1 MEVEVEAAENEDDN
15 QSVFP
20 ILNACCFRGN
30 CVKTGEMKRFFFR
43 LFLLFI
49 PPTFRRFFSSKSK
62 WRGFKVLE
70 IALILS
76 FELFKKLF
84 VNSSFYKQPC

>member
-30 CVKTGEMKRFFFR
+30 CVKTGEMKRFFFGS
-43 LFLLFI
+43 
-49 PPTFRRFFSSKSK
+49 FFSSIPLLFDDFLVVNLSGEVSK
-62 WRGFKVLE
+62 F
-70 IALILS
+70 
-76 FELFKKLF
+76 
-84 VNSSFYKQPC
+84 